1 MRVYGRTSPCA
12 KSHPARRP
20 AGALATDSVV
30 WLTYN
35 HMVVDQ
41 LRRDERREER
51 TDRLLRALADPTRRD
66 IVIRATNGD
75 HSVSDLARHYP
86 MSFAAVQKH
95 VAVLEEAHLVTKE
108 RKGRRQLVRTNIE
121 AVRTARLA
129 LDRLEDI
136 WRSRLERFG
145 EVLAEVDDEGAH
157 I

>member
-1 MRVYGRTSPCA
+1 MGAQRHAQSPGGRT
-12 KSHPARRP
+12 RP
-20 AGALATDSVV
+20 VEALAAASVS

-41 LRRDERREER
+41 LGRTENGHER
-51 TDRLLRALADPTRRD
+51 TDRLFRALADPTRRD
-66 IVIRATNGD
+66 IVIRAMNGA

-95 VAVLEEAHLVTKE
+95 VAVLEEAQLVTKE
-108 RKGRRQLVRTNIE
+108 RKGRQQLVRTNIE

-136 WRSRLERFG
+136 WRDRMERFG
-145 EVLAEVDDEGAH
+145 EVLAEADDEGADT
-157 I
+157 